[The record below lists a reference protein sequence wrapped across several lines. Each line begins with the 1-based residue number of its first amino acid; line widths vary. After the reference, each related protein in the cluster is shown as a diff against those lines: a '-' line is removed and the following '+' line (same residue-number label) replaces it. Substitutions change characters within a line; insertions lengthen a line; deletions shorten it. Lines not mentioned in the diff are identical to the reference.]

1 MRKLAGFL
9 RRNRSA
15 LLVGALRVLTYLTL
29 TLLFFGLMSV
39 NNWPL
44 RHLSRT
50 LATTLLTWTLTAV
63 AMLHIY
69 GGYDVGR
76 KKSKPIISSM
86 ALGILCVDLVT
97 YLQLQIMN
105 VNPDNNAHLTIFG
118 ADFPWLLACFALQ
131 ALLIVVMVRLGNRLY
146 FRLHQSRAC
155 LLILNQFED
164 AQAIA
169 EKIGVYRLQ
178 WQVRDIALWSDPD
191 LNRRIEAADVVF
203 LANIPD
209 EVRMPLLKV
218 CYDLRR
224 DVLCKA
230 QLQDIMLSA
239 AQPLVVDDA
248 LFLEMDYHK
257 MTPMQLAVKRSMDIL
272 VSLTVLIV
280 LSPLML
286 LISLAILLDDGAP
299 VLFRQQRLTSGGRCF
314 TIRKFRTMRRD
325 AEALAPDVSE
335 QADDPRITR
344 VGHFLR
350 KWRLDELPQ
359 LWNILIGDM
368 TLVGPRPEMLGNV
381 EKYKSALPT
390 FVYREKMK
398 AGLTGYAQ
406 IEGRYNTS
414 PEDKLMLDLMYIENF
429 SLWNDVRLLFRTLT
443 VFFKKDSTAP
453 FRAADPSASPAEG
466 RKDEPV

>member
-1 MRKLAGFL
+1 MQKVAGYL

-15 LLVGALRVLTYLTL
+15 LLVGALRALTYLSL

-50 LATTLLTWTLTAV
+50 LASTLLTWGLTSV

-86 ALGILCVDLVT
+86 ALGVLCVDLVT

-118 ADFPWLLACFALQ
+118 SDFLWLTACFILQ

-146 FRLHQSRAC
+146 FRLHQTRSC
-155 LLILNQFED
+155 LLILNDLGD
-164 AQAIA
+164 APAIS

-178 WQVRDIALWSDPD
+178 WQVRDIALWSDPQ
-191 LNRRIEAADVVF
+191 LPKRIEAADVVF

-209 EVRMPLLKV
+209 EVRMRLLKV

-257 MTPMQLAVKRSMDIL
+257 MTATQRAVKRLMDIF
-272 VSLTVLIV
+272 VSLAALIV
-280 LSPLML
+280 LSPLLL
-286 LISLAILLDDGAP
+286 LISAAILLDDGRP
-299 VLFRQQRLTSGGRCF
+299 VLFRQERITTGGRRF
-314 TIRKFRTMRRD
+314 TIRKFRTMKRGAD
-325 AEALAPDVSE
+325 QMAEPVSE
-335 QADDPRITR
+335 QEDDPRITR

-359 LWNILIGDM
+359 LWNILVGDM
-368 TLVGPRPEMLGNV
+368 TLVGPRPEMLSNV

-390 FVYREKMK
+390 FVYREKVK

-414 PEDKLMLDLMYIENF
+414 PEDKLMLDLMYAENF

-453 FRAADPSASPAEG
+453 FGAESNASPDDS
-466 RKDEPV
+466 RKDDPT